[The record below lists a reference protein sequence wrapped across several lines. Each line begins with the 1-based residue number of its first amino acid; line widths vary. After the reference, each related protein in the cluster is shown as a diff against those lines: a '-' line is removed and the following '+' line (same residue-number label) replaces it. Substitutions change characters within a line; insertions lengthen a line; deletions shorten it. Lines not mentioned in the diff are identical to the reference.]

1 MSKQISEL
9 LKEATNGL
17 LNEKTLNEI
26 QTAFDSA
33 VTERVK
39 IHVEKALVEQDSQY
53 TEKLEQLL
61 EAVNVDHTE
70 KLKKVVRAI
79 DANNASKLQ
88 TVVKRY
94 SRAINEQAKSFKNEM
109 VDSVSRYLNLYLNKA
124 VPTNTLNEAVYN
136 RKAAIVLEN
145 LRKTLAIDTALMKES
160 LRSAIIDGQ
169 KQISEKT
176 SELTALKK
184 ETQVLK
190 ESAEKAKSA
199 LILEQKISNL
209 PEKKRAYAKRVL
221 EGKSVKFI
229 QDNIDY
235 TLSLF
240 DKKEED
246 RLDALKEE
254 AFEARTVKSDRVV
267 LEESVDVQQQQHE
280 EPTTP
285 FLNSYMS
292 ELGRY

>member
-26 QTAFDSA
+26 QSAFDGA
-33 VTERVK
+33 VSERVK

-61 EAVNVDHTE
+61 EAINVDHTE

-79 DANNASKLQ
+79 DTNNFSKLQ
-88 TVVKRY
+88 AVAKRY
-94 SRAINEQAKSFKNEM
+94 SKALNEQAKSFKTAM
-109 VDSVSRYLNLYLNKA
+109 VNNVDRYLNLYLNKV

-136 RKAAIVLEN
+136 RKAAIVLEK
-145 LRKTLAIDTALMKES
+145 LRSSLAVDSALMKKS
-160 LRSAIIDGQ
+160 LREAILDGQ
-169 KQISEKT
+169 KQISEKN
-176 SELTALKK
+176 SEVSALK
-184 ETQVLK
+184 QQLSVLQ
-190 ESAEKAKSA
+190 ESVEKTASA
-199 LILEQKISNL
+199 LVLEQKLATL
-209 PEKKRAYAKRVL
+209 PEKKKAYAKRVL
-221 EGKSVKFI
+221 EGKSAKFI
-229 QDNIDY
+229 KENIDY

-240 DKKEED
+240 DRKEED

-254 AFEARTVKSDRVV
+254 AFETRTVRSDRVI
-267 LEESVDVQQQQHE
+267 LEESAPAQQTE
-280 EPTTP
+280 EESAATP
-285 FLNSYMS
+285 FLNTYMN

>member
-26 QTAFDSA
+26 QTAFDGA

-61 EAVNVDHTE
+61 EAINVDHTD

-79 DANNASKLQ
+79 DVNNVSKLQ
-88 TVVKRY
+88 AVAKRY
-94 SRAINEQAKSFKNEM
+94 SQALNEQAKSFKNKM
-109 VDSVSRYLNLYLNKA
+109 VDNVDRYLNMYLGK
-124 VPTNTLNEAVYN
+124 VIPTNTLHEAVYN

-145 LRKTLAIDTALMKES
+145 LRKSLAVDSALMKKS
-160 LRSAIIDGQ
+160 LRDAILDGQ
-169 KQISEKT
+169 KQISEKN
-176 SELTALKK
+176 SEVATLKQ
-184 ETQVLK
+184 EAAMLK
-190 ESAEKAKSA
+190 ESVEKTQSA
-199 LILEQKISNL
+199 LILEQKIATL
-209 PEKKRAYAKRVL
+209 PEKKKAYAKRVL
-221 EGKSVKFI
+221 EGKSAKFI
-229 QDNIDY
+229 KENIDY

-246 RLDALKEE
+246 RLDILKEE
-254 AFEARTVKSDRVV
+254 AFETRTVKSDRVV
-267 LEESVDVQQQQHE
+267 LEESAPFQQQE
-280 EPTTP
+280 EEATP
-285 FLNSYMS
+285 FLNSYMN

>member
-26 QTAFDSA
+26 QTAFDGA

-61 EAVNVDHTE
+61 EAINVDHTE

-79 DANNASKLQ
+79 DVNNVSKLQ
-88 TVVKRY
+88 HVAKRY
-94 SRAINEQAKSFKNEM
+94 SQALNEQAKSFRNKM
-109 VDSVSRYLNLYLNKA
+109 VDNVDRYLNMYLGK
-124 VPTNTLNEAVYN
+124 VIPTNTLNEAVYN

-145 LRKTLAIDTALMKES
+145 LRKSLAIDSALMKKS
-160 LRSAIIDGQ
+160 LRDAILDGQ
-169 KQISEKT
+169 KQISEKN
-176 SELTALKK
+176 SEVSALKQEAAVLRESVEK
-184 ETQVLK
+184 TQ
-190 ESAEKAKSA
+190 SA
-199 LILEQKISNL
+199 LILEQKIATL
-209 PEKKRAYAKRVL
+209 PEKKKAYAKRVL
-221 EGKSVKFI
+221 EGKSAKFI
-229 QDNIDY
+229 KENIDY

-240 DKKEED
+240 DRKEED
-246 RLDALKEE
+246 RLDILKEE
-254 AFEARTVKSDRVV
+254 AYETRTVKSDRVII
-267 LEESVDVQQQQHE
+267 EESAPTQQQE
-280 EPTTP
+280 EEAVTP
-285 FLNSYMS
+285 FLNSYMN

>member
-26 QTAFDSA
+26 QSAFDSA
-33 VTERVK
+33 VSERVK

-61 EAVNVDHTE
+61 EAINVDHTE

-79 DANNASKLQ
+79 DTNNFTKLQ
-88 TVVKRY
+88 AVAKRY
-94 SRAINEQAKSFKNEM
+94 SKALNEQAKSFKNAM
-109 VDSVSRYLNLYLNKA
+109 VNNVDRYLNLYLNKV

-136 RKAAIVLEN
+136 RKAAIVLEK
-145 LRKTLAIDTALMKES
+145 LRSSLAVDSALMKKS
-160 LRSAIIDGQ
+160 LREAILDGQ
-169 KQISEKT
+169 KQISEKN
-176 SELTALKK
+176 SEVSALK
-184 ETQVLK
+184 QQLSVLQ
-190 ESAEKAKSA
+190 ESVEKTNSA
-199 LILEQKISNL
+199 LILEQKLATL
-209 PEKKRAYAKRVL
+209 PEKKKAYAKRVL
-221 EGKSVKFI
+221 EGKSAKFI
-229 QDNIDY
+229 KENIDY

-240 DKKEED
+240 DRKEED

-254 AFEARTVKSDRVV
+254 AFETRTVRSDRVV
-267 LEESVDVQQQQHE
+267 LEESAPVQQTE
-280 EPTTP
+280 EESATTP
-285 FLNSYMS
+285 FLNTYMN

>member
-61 EAVNVDHTE
+61 EAINVDHTE

-79 DANNASKLQ
+79 DANNATKLQ
-88 TVVKRY
+88 MVAKRY
-94 SRAINEQAKSFKNEM
+94 SKALNEQAKSFKNSM
-109 VDSVSRYLNLYLNKA
+109 VDNVDRYLNMYLGKV
-124 VPTNTLNEAVYN
+124 VPANTLNEAVYN

-145 LRKTLAIDTALMKES
+145 LRKSLAIDSALMKKS
-160 LRSAIIDGQ
+160 LRDAILDGQ
-169 KQISEKT
+169 KQIVEKN
-176 SELTALKK
+176 SELEALKK
-184 ETQVLK
+184 EAALLK
-190 ESAEKAKSA
+190 ESVERTQSA
-199 LILEQKISNL
+199 LILEQKIATL
-209 PEKKRAYAKRVL
+209 PEKKKAYAKRVL
-221 EGKSVKFI
+221 EGKSAKFI
-229 QDNIDY
+229 KENIDY

-254 AFEARTVKSDRVV
+254 AFESRTVKSDRVI
-267 LEESVDVQQQQHE
+267 LEESAPATQE
-280 EPTTP
+280 EESVTTP
-285 FLNSYMS
+285 FINTYMN